1 MTEQRRRSTDR
12 TLVFWFGS
20 ATWFVIAVTLA
31 SCGDRASTAKE
42 SSRASEAAAG
52 GGWTKVATFNGTGDT
67 PQNTQPFTVHGGKV
81 RFRFTVK
88 PNDVGP
94 VPFLSQMFPEGA
106 PVSPNELRR
115 TSCASCDGQQVDELG
130 SVRSGRYYLH
140 VITSRPW
147 TLTVEEIK

>member
-1 MTEQRRRSTDR
+1 MPEQRRRSTDR
-12 TLVFWFGS
+12 RLVFCFGS
-20 ATWFVIAVTLA
+20 ATWLVIAVSLT
-31 SCGDRASTAKE
+31 SCGGSASTAGE
-42 SSRASEAAAG
+42 SSRASESAGG
-52 GGWTKVATFNGTGDT
+52 GGWTKVATFNGTGDR
-67 PQNTQPFTVHGGKV
+67 PQNTEPFTVHGGNV

-115 TSCASCDGQQVDELG
+115 TSCASCDGQQVDDLG
-130 SVRSGRYYLH
+130 SVRAGTYYLH

-147 TLTVEEIK
+147 TLTVEETK

>member
-1 MTEQRRRSTDR
+1 M
-12 TLVFWFGS
+12 WFI
-20 ATWFVIAVTLA
+20 IAVTLIA
-31 SCGDRASTAKE
+31 ATILSCGGRT
-42 SSRASEAAAG
+42 SSAG
-52 GGWTKVATFNGTGDT
+52 GSSPHAEATSADGWTTVATFNGTGNVPQDT
-67 PQNTQPFTVHGGKV
+67 EPFILHTEKV

-115 TSCASCDGQQVDELG
+115 TSCASCDGQQVDDLG
-130 SVRSGRYYLH
+130 TVRAGRYYLH

-147 TLTVEEIK
+147 TLTVEKTR